1 MTLLFIS
8 LDNGYTVLCPSENIN
23 YYSDSKILNHT
34 LIAGELGCYCSH
46 REIRLKMVKDNIPYA
61 L

>member
-1 MTLLFIS
+1 M
-8 LDNGYTVLCPSENIN
+8 
-23 YYSDSKILNHT
+23 
-34 LIAGELGCYCSH
+34 AGELGCYCSH